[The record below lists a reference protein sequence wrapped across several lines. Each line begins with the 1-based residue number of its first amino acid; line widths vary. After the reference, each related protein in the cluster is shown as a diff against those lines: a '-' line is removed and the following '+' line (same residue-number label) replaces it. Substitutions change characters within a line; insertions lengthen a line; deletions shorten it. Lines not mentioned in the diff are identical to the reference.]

1 LSVSSIVLCLAASGS
16 AEEARGPRVEGRV
29 FVPETSIA
37 LEEDAGFAS
46 HTNHRILMEP
56 AGGLGPSGGMTP
68 TQIAS
73 FYGVNPGGSGVI
85 AIVDAYNYPAAL
97 NDFNVFAT
105 QFGLPVETSSNAA
118 ASTNQVFQVVYASGA
133 APANNA
139 SWNEEEALDIEWA
152 HAMAPN
158 AKIILVEANSA
169 NDFDLFA
176 AVEVAAAIAEVKQ
189 VSMSWAG
196 GESFFESYFDGYL
209 NAAKGPIY
217 FASTGDSGGMVEY
230 PSCSP
235 FVVAAGGTSV
245 ATSGTGEWMGET
257 GWPDGGG
264 GNSRYEA
271 RPSWQSA
278 VSGVGSRRG
287 VPDISSDSD
296 PNTGV
301 AVYDSIS
308 YEGYVGWLV
317 FGGTSVASPSLAAM
331 MNSSG
336 ASFANTTSFLT
347 ALYANFK
354 KSGYADFRDI
364 ISGGHNNDAK
374 VGWDYATGIGVPIGP
389 QSF

>member
-1 LSVSSIVLCLAASGS
+1 
-16 AEEARGPRVEGRV
+16 
-29 FVPETSIA
+29 
-37 LEEDAGFAS
+37 
-46 HTNHRILMEP
+46 MEP

-118 ASTNQVFQVVYASGA
+118 ASTNQVFQVVYAFWA

-176 AVEVAAAIAEVKQ
+176 AVEVAAAIAGVKQ

-217 FASTGDSGGMVEY
+217 FASTGDSGGMGTTTSAPHSWSRRVA
-230 PSCSP
+230 PASP
-235 FVVAAGGTSV
+235 PAAQ
-245 ATSGTGEWMGET
+245 AI
-257 GWPDGGG
+257 GW
-264 GNSRYEA
+264 A
-271 RPSWQSA
+271 RPAGPTAVGATAGTRPGHRGRAPSA
-278 VSGVGSRRG
+278 WAAAVACPGHLLGLGSQYRRRG
-287 VPDISSDSD
+287 LRQHLLRGLRGLA
-296 PNTGV
+296 GV
-301 AVYDSIS
+301 WRYQRGLSL
-308 YEGYVGWLV
+308 VG
-317 FGGTSVASPSLAAM
+317 
-331 MNSSG
+331 
-336 ASFANTTSFLT
+336 
-347 ALYANFK
+347 
-354 KSGYADFRDI
+354 RD
-364 ISGGHNNDAK
+364 DEL
-374 VGWDYATGIGVPIGP
+374 
-389 QSF
+389 QRRLLR